1 MDDLWYYLG
10 MPPLAAVAVVISAVL
25 LYAAFIVFS
34 RLLGQRVLAQL
45 SGFDLLV
52 VIVLG
57 AVIGRAILG
66 HVPTLTAGLL
76 ALATILAMEGVIGQ
90 LTRHNRLERL
100 VNNRPVL
107 LMAGDQFVA
116 EEMHRCH
123 TTVAQVRSQ
132 LRRSGIRRHDEVAA
146 VILEPTGEL
155 SVLRRGRPVERE
167 MLRGVRSA
175 DRMPTELLSN

>member
-45 SGFDLLV
+45 SGFDLVV

-76 ALATILAMEGVIGQ
+76 ALATILAMGGVIGQ

-107 LMAGDQFVA
+107 LMAGDQVVA

-123 TTVAQVRSQ
+123 TTGRRCARSCADRGSAGTMRWPQ
-132 LRRSGIRRHDEVAA
+132 SFSSQPGSSASCVGAGPWSGRCCGACG
-146 VILEPTGEL
+146 LPTGCPL
-155 SVLRRGRPVERE
+155 
-167 MLRGVRSA
+167 
-175 DRMPTELLSN
+175 